1 MVRERNFLVS
11 NNIFAFS
18 NIIFE
23 LIELTAKI
31 FFNNISLGVEMVIN
45 YNIITDDDILLYREE
60 RERGGKSKNLKSKSN
75 SHHQ

>member
-45 YNIITDDDILLYREE
+45 YNIITDDDDILLYREE
-60 RERGGKSKNLKSKSN
+60 REGGKI
-75 SHHQ
+75 